1 VLISLVQRHTA
12 RSSSQKALL
21 EELSTRSEHNF
32 KRLDDIEG
40 VVTKEKLEVTVAV
53 RLRAK
58 LGVFRARGSAATL
71 SAAAHEAITRALT
84 QRRRAKRDAV
94 DRRDDD
100 TIKGTARRVAAP
112 LADLLRSLSLLLP
125 LL

>member
-1 VLISLVQRHTA
+1 MLISLVQRHTA
-12 RSSSQKALL
+12 LSSSQQALL

-32 KRLDDIEG
+32 KRLDDIEW
-40 VVTKEKLEVTVAV
+40 VVTKEKL
-53 RLRAK
+53 
-58 LGVFRARGSAATL
+58 
-71 SAAAHEAITRALT
+71 EAITRALT

>member
-1 VLISLVQRHTA
+1 MLISIVQRHTA
-12 RSSSQKALL
+12 LSAPQKAML

-32 KRLDDIEG
+32 KRLDDIEW
-40 VVTKEKLEVTVAV
+40 VVTKEKLSVTVSV

-58 LGVFRARGSAATL
+58 AGVFRARASAPTM
-71 SAAAHEAITRALT
+71 SAAAHEALTRALN

-100 TIKGTARRVAAP
+100 TIKGTARRKKA
-112 LADLLRSLSLLLP
+112 R
-125 LL
+125 